1 LHLFD
6 IFKYSFKK
14 DRQYAGRWSMLITA
28 AMCIPYIFI
37 FMESIANSL
46 FRNRK
51 GPSIIDV
58 MIVFLV
64 EGLHSF
70 GLCLLVF
77 RVLPSCD
84 VIRAV
89 LLMNCVCIVPGF
101 CKMIFAKNSAGPV
114 GKILIFL
121 LDLLALICQITVFF
135 VIIGSEYTAFIEK
148 AMYAPSTTT
157 TAMPVGDTN
166 GGGFP
171 MDDTGVQS
179 DPFADAAGVVK
190 RQISDMPLLD
200 DKPKWKGSWEAPI
213 ALLFTSIIWWENYVD
228 RDIKILCFNVPLGS
242 YKRHLQAVRSKVNIG
257 ASLWKIVLTITFNF
271 LLLPSKNFE
280 NSFVKMPSSVSSP
293 GGSLPNG
300 GVPPTPGV
308 IDFGGFDL
316 PVDQNEQAARRMFKR
331 DAGDDNVLMT
341 STPQMA
347 SYAMQLESLLTVPNN
362 VWITPTTPNLFDF
375 VPSKVKF
382 D

>member
-1 LHLFD
+1 
-6 IFKYSFKK
+6 
-14 DRQYAGRWSMLITA
+14 MLITA

-51 GPSIIDV
+51 GPSLIDV

-89 LLMNCVCIVPGF
+89 LLMNCVCIVPGM

-148 AMYAPSTTT
+148 AMYAPATTMAT
-157 TAMPVGDTN
+157 PGSGSSDPGGFITDENNPN
-166 GGGFP
+166 GGGG
-171 MDDTGVQS
+171 GVQS
-179 DPFADAAGVVK
+179 DPFSDAGVVK
-190 RQISDMPLLD
+190 RQVMDMPLLD

-228 RDIKILCFNVPLGS
+228 RDIKILCVNVPLGS

-271 LLLPSKNFE
+271 LLLPSKKFE
-280 NSFVKMPSSVSSP
+280 NSFVKMPS
-293 GGSLPNG
+293 GGSGMMG
-300 GVPPTPGV
+300 GGGADGGSFNPGPTPGV
-308 IDFGGFDL
+308 IDFGGFDV
-316 PVDQNEQAARRMFKR
+316 PAEQAEQAARRMFKR
-331 DAGDDNVLMT
+331 DLADNIGSGVAGGDQGPMMLMT
-341 STPQMA
+341 STQSMA

-375 VPSKVKF
+375 VASKVS
-382 D
+382 